1 MNIEESLAK
10 IWGSKWCATGSHF
23 YTILLGIINGLII
36 YCFFTIFILTI
47 APAKELTD
55 IYLLGIIGLSS
66 IRIRFSGDEQKGIP
80 ILANVICFSMSF
92 HDSRQFIFRCTNS
105 SRNIVTTIETVN
117 DNIAGSVSAIDIR
130 EGSAFD
136 ICHTGAT
143 EDSVQVAFSDR
154 NSGTTTRITRITA
167 TIDMS
172 TYDNLCLHE
181 SCRQT

>member
-1 MNIEESLAK
+1 
-10 IWGSKWCATGSHF
+10 
-23 YTILLGIINGLII
+23 
-36 YCFFTIFILTI
+36 
-47 APAKELTD
+47 
-55 IYLLGIIGLSS
+55 
-66 IRIRFSGDEQKGIP
+66 
-80 ILANVICFSMSF
+80 MSF
-92 HDSRQFIFRCTNS
+92 HDSRQFFFRCTNS

-136 ICHTGAT
+136 ICHTGSA

-172 TYDNLCLHE
+172 TYDNLCLSMQSNKGKQQHE
-181 SCRQT
+181 QQGCAVQPKDNMSNLLSYHRN